1 MSSGSGGLV
10 PFLFIK
16 THSQKGE
23 RIVHTLL
30 RLFWISR
37 PISWPNTAYP
47 FAAGYIIA
55 GLIGGIDWLTLIVG
69 TVYFLGPYNLL
80 MYGINDVY
88 DYESDIKNP
97 RKGGIEGMKEAKSF
111 HPTILK
117 ASVVLNAP
125 FLVYLFIIGD
135 WPSRL
140 VLAFVIFMVVAYSLK
155 GLRFKEK
162 PLLDSIT
169 SSLHFVGPLLFAL
182 SLQGFPESAW
192 PFVAAFFLWGMASH
206 AFGAV
211 QDIIPDRKGGIA
223 SIATAFG
230 ARLTVWLCLLLYAGA
245 SLLIAS
251 QGGAYLA
258 IALVGLSYFANV
270 LPYSHVTDATSA
282 STNKGWRR
290 FIWLNF
296 ASGAVV
302 TMVII
307 AQYL

>member
-1 MSSGSGGLV
+1 MIEKL
-10 PFLFIK
+10 IK
-16 THSQKGE
+16 
-23 RIVHTLL
+23 
-30 RLFWISR
+30 LFWISR

-47 FAAGYIIA
+47 FAAGYSIA
-55 GLIGGIDWLTLIVG
+55 GFATGIDWVTLIVG
-69 TVYFLGPYNLL
+69 TLYFLGPYNLL
-80 MYGINDVY
+80 MYGVNDVY

-97 RKGGIEGMKEAKSF
+97 RKGGIEGMKESKSF

-117 ASVVLNAP
+117 ASVLFNAP
-125 FLVYLFIIGD
+125 FLLYLLIISD
-135 WPSRL
+135 WPARA
-140 VLAFVIFMVVAYSLK
+140 VLAFVVFMVVAYSLK
-155 GLRFKEK
+155 GLRFKER
-162 PLLDSIT
+162 PVLDSIT

-192 PFVAAFFLWGMASH
+192 PFVIAFFLWGMASQ

-230 ARLTVWLCLLLYAGA
+230 ARLTVWFCFFLYAGA
-245 SLLIAS
+245 SLVVAS
-251 QGGAYLA
+251 QGTAYLA
-258 IALVGLSYFANV
+258 IALVGLSYVANI
-270 LPYSHVTDATSA
+270 LPYSQVTDATSNT
-282 STNKGWRR
+282 TNKGWKR

-307 AQYL
+307 SQYL